1 MLGCFGIG
9 RETVAKRIPVRKPN
23 EASPTRE
30 TNTKG
35 PPDGVSEGYYYF
47 FKLFFTFNKRRLLV
61 SSR

>member
-35 PPDGVSEGYYYF
+35 PPDGVSEGYYF
-47 FKLFFTFNKRRLLV
+47 FF
-61 SSR
+61 